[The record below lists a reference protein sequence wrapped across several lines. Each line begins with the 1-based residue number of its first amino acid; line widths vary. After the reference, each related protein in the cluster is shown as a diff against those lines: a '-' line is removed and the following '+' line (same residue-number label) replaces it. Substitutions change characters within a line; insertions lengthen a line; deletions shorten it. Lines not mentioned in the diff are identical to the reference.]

1 MSPPP
6 RHLRRL
12 ANATQRYTPRP
23 GRGAPPTTV
32 RILVVEDNPRMVS
45 AIRYGLVQ
53 QGFSVDI
60 CESGAEGEELA
71 AVEGYDVLV
80 LDRMLPDRD
89 GVEVCRN
96 LRRRGIHTPVLLL
109 TALSSIP
116 DKVVGLDAGA
126 DDYLVKPFDF
136 EELLARI
143 RSLLRRGRA
152 SESARLSHGPVEID
166 LHRRKVR
173 RDGEEIELS
182 AKEFALLEFF
192 VRHPD
197 RVHDR
202 MTIAQKVWDMH
213 YEPASNVIE
222 VYVSSLRKK
231 LDRGRGRPLIH
242 TVVGAGYLFGDA
254 GGGEGGERPGSSG
267 AP

>member
-1 MSPPP
+1 M
-6 RHLRRL
+6 
-12 ANATQRYTPRP
+12 
-23 GRGAPPTTV
+23 
-32 RILVVEDNPRMVS
+32 RILVVEDNPRMAS
-45 AIRYGLVQ
+45 ALRHGLEQ
-53 QGFSVDI
+53 QGLTVDI

-71 AVEGYDVLV
+71 AIESYDVLV

-89 GVEVCRN
+89 GIEVCRN
-96 LRRRGIHTPVLLL
+96 LRRRGIKTPVLLL
-109 TALSSIP
+109 TALSSVG
-116 DKVVGLDAGA
+116 DKVAGLDAGA
-126 DDYLVKPFDF
+126 DDYLTKPFDF

-152 SESARLSHGPVEID
+152 SESTLIKHGPVEID
-166 LHRRKVR
+166 LRKRKVR
-173 RDGEEIELS
+173 RDGEEIPLS

-192 VRHPD
+192 VRNPD

-242 TVVGAGYLFGDA
+242 TVVGAGYLFGDEDEA
-254 GGGEGGERPGSSG
+254 SAS
-267 AP
+267 